1 LTLALGIAAANA
13 AIFTLIN
20 SVLPKNLAV
29 VYPRHVKAGRRH
41 QSLRHQAH
49 PGDSDDTLLSTDSYE
64 RLPRNSPQF
73 EDLAATQ
80 SG

>member
-29 VYPRHVKAGRRH
+29 VYLPKIRR
-41 QSLRHQAH
+41 SSI
-49 PGDSDDTLLSTDSYE
+49 PGLSQ
-64 RLPRNSPQF
+64 R
-73 EDLAATQ
+73 
-80 SG
+80 